1 MQHPNMIKNI
11 LICYKQEKWN
21 SYFEEKSC
29 RSALFLFFDLS
40 EFSEND
46 IPSSPN
52 IIEMR
57 FSKKKKGRDE

>member
-1 MQHPNMIKNI
+1 LRKRVA
-11 LICYKQEKWN
+11 EV
-21 SYFEEKSC
+21 
-29 RSALFLFFDLS
+29 LFFFFFDLS